1 MDESTDSQV
10 PQVNRPAA
18 QRPRRPRAAR
28 ACDLCRSKKYKCDES
43 YPCSYCQSRNVECVY
58 KGQDMSRMRMT
69 SSYVRQL
76 EEQVKSLSSIVENY
90 EKAATDGPSNSP
102 EGIVTNASSL
112 PIAQHPTVMEAFPT
126 PNSISSWHTRE
137 QEVSGMNTHT
147 RDVEFYGSSSSVALL
162 SHVRRTGEEDN
173 DDDDAGA
180 LLSSLHNPHF
190 DASGSQDTQRGRR
203 STEESDHSPWYLQ
216 CRNFIDGF
224 FSAIHYIHP
233 ILDKTSFVQRCESLW
248 AGEGLENKRITSFV
262 ALYYSIL
269 SIGALVGTREDELID
284 GMTNLA
290 WSRKFFDRAKDCCNR
305 LGMVTDLDMV
315 QCYFILAKV
324 CQNELHPH
332 LSYMYVGL
340 AIRTALAMGINR
352 EPGPNSKKPP
362 SLLRAETRTWW
373 GLYSLETEMSFAMGR
388 PDTLGADLYHNRR
401 FPRIS
406 NGQSE
411 TGIDSE
417 MAEHPCCAIIEH
429 MVHFSKITRNIC
441 LSIYLPETTIPMMVA
456 MAGQIERDLEAWTQ
470 KLPEA
475 IRPMGSSTQVPSLRG
490 VRDVQWVK
498 RQRLVLNLRYHN
510 LRILLF
516 GSFLLRSTAQ
526 ERATMSD
533 TKVGIQKCLES
544 AKQTI
549 ETIYQT
555 YQHSDF
561 FRTWFYN
568 TTYTVFAASII
579 LVYMTQEAVESEMQ
593 PLLRLVDMAIE
604 ILMIM
609 DECVVALQAAKLL
622 QGAREKA
629 TQKSSS
635 QAAAAVNPGTSWP
648 DGMVYL
654 NHYWGPMNLLDGDL
668 DQNLDMSSID
678 FDAAS
683 LFMSMPH

>member
-1 MDESTDSQV
+1 MDESIESQV

-69 SSYVRQL
+69 SSGTIAI
-76 EEQVKSLSSIVENY
+76 IVENY
-90 EKAATDGPSNSP
+90 EKVATDGPSNSP
-102 EGIVTNASSL
+102 EGIAMNASSL

-173 DDDDAGA
+173 DGDDAGA

-190 DASGSQDTQRGRR
+190 DPSGSQDTQRGRK
-203 STEESDHSPWYLQ
+203 STEESDNSPWYLQ

-248 AGEGLENKRITSFV
+248 AGEGPENKRITSFV

-284 GMTNLA
+284 GITNLA

-373 GLYSLETEMSFAMGR
+373 GLYSLET

-411 TGIDSE
+411 TGMDSE
-417 MAEHPCCAIIEH
+417 MSEHPCCAIIEH
-429 MVHFSKITRNIC
+429 MHLPAGNDDTDDGGDGWPDRKRPGGVDTEAARGDKANGIIYSGTVFERCQGCSVGEAPKTCTKLAISQPENTPLRV
-441 LSIYLPETTIPMMVA
+441 LSVE
-456 MAGQIERDLEAWTQ
+456 
-470 KLPEA
+470 
-475 IRPMGSSTQVPSLRG
+475 
-490 VRDVQWVK
+490 
-498 RQRLVLNLRYHN
+498 
-510 LRILLF
+510 
-516 GSFLLRSTAQ
+516 
-526 ERATMSD
+526 
-533 TKVGIQKCLES
+533 KCLES

-579 LVYMTQEAVESEMQ
+579 LVYMTQDAVESEMQ

-629 TQKSSS
+629 TQKSS
-635 QAAAAVNPGTSWP
+635 QVAVAANPGTSWP

-654 NHYWGPMNLLDGDL
+654 NHYWGPLNLLDGDL

>member
-1 MDESTDSQV
+1 MS
-10 PQVNRPAA
+10 N
-18 QRPRRPRAAR
+18 
-28 ACDLCRSKKYKCDES
+28 CDH
-43 YPCSYCQSRNVECVY
+43 
-58 KGQDMSRMRMT
+58 
-69 SSYVRQL
+69 SYVRQL

-102 EGIVTNASSL
+102 EGIVINASSL

-203 STEESDHSPWYLQ
+203 STEESDNSPWYLQ

-233 ILDKTSFVQRCESLW
+233 ILDKTSFVQR
-248 AGEGLENKRITSFV
+248 
-262 ALYYSIL
+262 
-269 SIGALVGTREDELID
+269 
-284 GMTNLA
+284 
-290 WSRKFFDRAKDCCNR
+290 
-305 LGMVTDLDMV
+305 
-315 QCYFILAKV
+315 
-324 CQNELHPH
+324 

-411 TGIDSE
+411 TGMDSE

-533 TKVGIQKCLES
+533 TKIGIQKCIES

>member
-1 MDESTDSQV
+1 
-10 PQVNRPAA
+10 
-18 QRPRRPRAAR
+18 
-28 ACDLCRSKKYKCDES
+28 
-43 YPCSYCQSRNVECVY
+43 
-58 KGQDMSRMRMT
+58 
-69 SSYVRQL
+69 
-76 EEQVKSLSSIVENY
+76 
-90 EKAATDGPSNSP
+90 
-102 EGIVTNASSL
+102 
-112 PIAQHPTVMEAFPT
+112 
-126 PNSISSWHTRE
+126 
-137 QEVSGMNTHT
+137 
-147 RDVEFYGSSSSVALL
+147 
-162 SHVRRTGEEDN
+162 
-173 DDDDAGA
+173 
-180 LLSSLHNPHF
+180 
-190 DASGSQDTQRGRR
+190 
-203 STEESDHSPWYLQ
+203 
-216 CRNFIDGF
+216 
-224 FSAIHYIHP
+224 
-233 ILDKTSFVQRCESLW
+233 
-248 AGEGLENKRITSFV
+248 
-262 ALYYSIL
+262 
-269 SIGALVGTREDELID
+269 
-284 GMTNLA
+284 
-290 WSRKFFDRAKDCCNR
+290 
-305 LGMVTDLDMV
+305 
-315 QCYFILAKV
+315 
-324 CQNELHPH
+324 
-332 LSYMYVGL
+332 
-340 AIRTALAMGINR
+340 
-352 EPGPNSKKPP
+352 
-362 SLLRAETRTWW
+362 
-373 GLYSLETEMSFAMGR
+373 MSFAMGR

-411 TGIDSE
+411 TGMDSE
-417 MAEHPCCAIIEH
+417 MSEHPCCAIIEH

-456 MAGQIERDLEAWTQ
+456 MASQIERDLEAWTQ

-475 IRPMGSSTQVPSLRG
+475 IRPMGSSTQLPSLRG

-579 LVYMTQEAVESEMQ
+579 LVYMTQDAVESEMQ

-629 TQKSSS
+629 IQKSS
-635 QAAAAVNPGTSWP
+635 QVEVAANPGTSWP

-654 NHYWGPMNLLDGDL
+654 NHYWGPLNLLDGEL

>member
-1 MDESTDSQV
+1 
-10 PQVNRPAA
+10 
-18 QRPRRPRAAR
+18 
-28 ACDLCRSKKYKCDES
+28 
-43 YPCSYCQSRNVECVY
+43 
-58 KGQDMSRMRMT
+58 MSRMRMT

-76 EEQVKSLSSIVENY
+76 EDQVKSLSNIIETY
-90 EKAATDGPSNSP
+90 EKAATDGPSDTPDAETSNLSAP
-102 EGIVTNASSL
+102 IPNHPQPVT
-112 PIAQHPTVMEAFPT
+112 MEAFPT
-126 PNSISSWHTRE
+126 PNSTSSWYTRE

-147 RDVEFYGSSSSVALL
+147 RDVEFYGNSSSVALL
-162 SHVRRTGEEDN
+162 SHVQRTGEHDN
-173 DDDDAGA
+173 PDDDAGA
-180 LLSSLHNPHF
+180 LVSTLHNPAF
-190 DASGSQDTQRGRR
+190 DPSASQDTQRSRR
-203 STEESDHSPWYLQ
+203 GTEDSETSAWYPQ
-216 CRNFIDGF
+216 CRSFIDAF
-224 FSAIHYIHP
+224 FSTIHYVHP
-233 ILDKTSFVQRCESLW
+233 ILDKSSFIQRCDSLW
-248 AGEGLENKRITSFV
+248 SGNESEDKKITSFI

-269 SIGALVGTREDELID
+269 SIGALVGTRDDELID
-284 GMTNLA
+284 GITNLS
-290 WSRKFFDRAKDCCNR
+290 WSRKFFDRAKSCCNR
-305 LGMVTDLDMV
+305 LGMVTDLEMV

-352 EPGPNSKKPP
+352 EPGPNSRKPP
-362 SLLRAETRTWW
+362 ALLRSESRTWW

-388 PDTLGADLYHNRR
+388 PDTLGADLYHNRQ
-401 FPRIS
+401 FPRIKS
-406 NGQSE
+406 DQAEDGMSSE
-411 TGIDSE
+411 LS
-417 MAEHPCCAIIEH
+417 EHPLCAIIEH
-429 MVHFSKITRNIC
+429 MVHFSKITRSIC
-441 LSIYLPETTIPMMVA
+441 LSIYLPETTAPMMVA
-456 MAGQIERDLEAWTQ
+456 LAGQIERDLEAWAQ
-470 KLPEA
+470 KLPET
-475 IRPMGSSTQVPSLRG
+475 IRPTGSTSQVPSLRG
-490 VRDVQWVK
+490 VKDVQWVK

-526 ERATMSD
+526 ERASIID
-533 TKVGIQKCLES
+533 TKRGIQKCLDS

-579 LVYMTQEAVESEMQ
+579 LVYMAQEAVETEIQ

-622 QGAREKA
+622 QQAREKA
-629 TQKSSS
+629 TQKSSANS
-635 QAAAAVNPGTSWP
+635 VIPTNPGASWP

-654 NHYWGPMNLLDGDL
+654 NHYWGPLNLLDGDM
-668 DQNLDMSSID
+668 DQNLALSSID
-678 FDAAS
+678 FDEAN

>member
-1 MDESTDSQV
+1 
-10 PQVNRPAA
+10 
-18 QRPRRPRAAR
+18 
-28 ACDLCRSKKYKCDES
+28 CDH
-43 YPCSYCQSRNVECVY
+43 
-58 KGQDMSRMRMT
+58 
-69 SSYVRQL
+69 SYVRQL

-102 EGIVTNASSL
+102 EGIVMNASSL

-248 AGEGLENKRITSFV
+248 AV
-262 ALYYSIL
+262 
-269 SIGALVGTREDELID
+269 
-284 GMTNLA
+284 
-290 WSRKFFDRAKDCCNR
+290 
-305 LGMVTDLDMV
+305 
-315 QCYFILAKV
+315 
-324 CQNELHPH
+324 
-332 LSYMYVGL
+332 SYMYVGL

-411 TGIDSE
+411 TGMDSE

-533 TKVGIQKCLES
+533 TKIGIQKCLES

>member
-1 MDESTDSQV
+1 MRV
-10 PQVNRPAA
+10 
-18 QRPRRPRAAR
+18 QRPGHVAHAH
-28 ACDLCRSKKYKCDES
+28 DIKCDH
-43 YPCSYCQSRNVECVY
+43 
-58 KGQDMSRMRMT
+58 
-69 SSYVRQL
+69 SYVRQL

-90 EKAATDGPSNSP
+90 EKAATDGPSHSP
-102 EGIVTNASSL
+102 EGIAMNASSL
-112 PIAQHPTVMEAFPT
+112 PIAQHPAVMEAFPT

-190 DASGSQDTQRGRR
+190 DPSGSQDTQRGRR

-233 ILDKTSFVQRCESLW
+233 ILDKTSFVQR
-248 AGEGLENKRITSFV
+248 
-262 ALYYSIL
+262 
-269 SIGALVGTREDELID
+269 
-284 GMTNLA
+284 
-290 WSRKFFDRAKDCCNR
+290 
-305 LGMVTDLDMV
+305 
-315 QCYFILAKV
+315 
-324 CQNELHPH
+324 

-401 FPRIS
+401 FPRIG
-406 NGQSE
+406 NGQNE
-411 TGIDSE
+411 TGMDSE
-417 MAEHPCCAIIEH
+417 MSEHPCCAIIEH

-533 TKVGIQKCLES
+533 TKIGIQKCLES

-629 TQKSSS
+629 TQKSS
-635 QAAAAVNPGTSWP
+635 QALAAANPGTSWP

-654 NHYWGPMNLLDGDL
+654 NHYWGPLNLLDGDL
-668 DQNLDMSSID
+668 DQNLDVSSID

>member
-1 MDESTDSQV
+1 
-10 PQVNRPAA
+10 
-18 QRPRRPRAAR
+18 
-28 ACDLCRSKKYKCDES
+28 
-43 YPCSYCQSRNVECVY
+43 
-58 KGQDMSRMRMT
+58 
-69 SSYVRQL
+69 
-76 EEQVKSLSSIVENY
+76 
-90 EKAATDGPSNSP
+90 
-102 EGIVTNASSL
+102 
-112 PIAQHPTVMEAFPT
+112 
-126 PNSISSWHTRE
+126 
-137 QEVSGMNTHT
+137 MNTHT
-147 RDVEFYGSSSSVALL
+147 RDIEFYGSSSSVALL

-173 DDDDAGA
+173 GDDDVGA

-190 DASGSQDTQRGRR
+190 GPSGSQDTQRGRR

-233 ILDKTSFVQRCESLW
+233 ILDKTSFVQRF
-248 AGEGLENKRITSFV
+248 GP
-262 ALYYSIL
+262 
-269 SIGALVGTREDELID
+269 REDELID
-284 GMTNLA
+284 GITNLA
-290 WSRKFFDRAKDCCNR
+290 WSRKFFDRARDCCNR
-305 LGMVTDLDMV
+305 LGIVTDLNMV
-315 QCYFILAKV
+315 QYYFILAKV

-332 LSYMYVGL
+332 QSYIYVSL
-340 AIRTALAMGINR
+340 AIRTALAIGINR
-352 EPGPNSKKPP
+352 EPGPNSKKPA

-401 FPRIS
+401 FPRIG
-406 NGQSE
+406 NGQNE
-411 TGIDSE
+411 TETDSE
-417 MAEHPCCAIIEH
+417 ITEHPYCAIIEH
-429 MVHFSKITRNIC
+429 IVHFSKITRNIC

-533 TKVGIQKCLES
+533 TKTGIQKCLES
-544 AKQTI
+544 AKETI

-555 YQHSDF
+555 YQHSDY

-593 PLLRLVDMAIE
+593 PLLQLVDIAIE

-609 DECVVALQAAKLL
+609 DKCVVALQAAKLL

-629 TQKSSS
+629 TQKSPP
-635 QAAAAVNPGTSWP
+635 QAVSAANPGTSWP
-648 DGMVYL
+648 DGIVHL
-654 NHYWGPMNLLDGDL
+654 NHYWGPLNLLNGDL
-668 DQNLDMSSID
+668 DQSLDMSLID
-678 FDAAS
+678 FNAAS

>member
-1 MDESTDSQV
+1 MS
-10 PQVNRPAA
+10 N
-18 QRPRRPRAAR
+18 
-28 ACDLCRSKKYKCDES
+28 CDH
-43 YPCSYCQSRNVECVY
+43 
-58 KGQDMSRMRMT
+58 
-69 SSYVRQL
+69 SYVRQL

-102 EGIVTNASSL
+102 EGIVMNASSL

-233 ILDKTSFVQRCESLW
+233 ILDKTSFVQRCQ
-248 AGEGLENKRITSFV
+248 V
-262 ALYYSIL
+262 
-269 SIGALVGTREDELID
+269 
-284 GMTNLA
+284 
-290 WSRKFFDRAKDCCNR
+290 
-305 LGMVTDLDMV
+305 
-315 QCYFILAKV
+315 
-324 CQNELHPH
+324 
-332 LSYMYVGL
+332 SYMYVGL

-411 TGIDSE
+411 TGMDSE

-533 TKVGIQKCLES
+533 TKIGIQKCLES

-635 QAAAAVNPGTSWP
+635 QAVAAVNPGTSWP

-668 DQNLDMSSID
+668 DQNLDMSSIE

>member
-102 EGIVTNASSL
+102 EGIVINASSL

-203 STEESDHSPWYLQ
+203 STEESDNSPWYLQ

-233 ILDKTSFVQRCESLW
+233 ILDKTSFVQR
-248 AGEGLENKRITSFV
+248 
-262 ALYYSIL
+262 
-269 SIGALVGTREDELID
+269 
-284 GMTNLA
+284 
-290 WSRKFFDRAKDCCNR
+290 
-305 LGMVTDLDMV
+305 
-315 QCYFILAKV
+315 
-324 CQNELHPH
+324 

-411 TGIDSE
+411 TGMDSE

-533 TKVGIQKCLES
+533 TKIGIQKCIES